1 MPSSFPVRSKHESYH
16 ARRSLRTSS
25 GILRTFPL
33 ASLLVSCIL
42 DSLLSSGTSTPKLA
56 KHASCGS
63 RWSGRIWPT
72 SSSICSRTP
81 LSKSGAAEVGA
92 GDPDPRS
99 ASSTWLAVSA
109 VSASAPG
116 WPSLRGADPSARP
129 GPSRLTARTP
139 PSPPHRLVAP
149 LCAKSLR
156 SPCGATTTAAPGGST
171 TRPAS
176 RSPIPISSGYALI
189 APRRPWPRPHPRA
202 PSSDKVCPFVLGS
215 VSVLF

>member
-1 MPSSFPVRSKHESYH
+1 MVVSGEHCRMRGSLHTALPSSFPVRSKHESYH

-109 VSASAPG
+109 VSASAPRMALATRSG
-116 WPSLRGADPSARP
+116 PLRPPWTLATDRAHA
-129 GPSRLTARTP
+129 TK
-139 PSPPHRLVAP
+139 PSP
-149 LCAKSLR
+149 
-156 SPCGATTTAAPGGST
+156 
-171 TRPAS
+171 
-176 RSPIPISSGYALI
+176 
-189 APRRPWPRPHPRA
+189 
-202 PSSDKVCPFVLGS
+202 
-215 VSVLF
+215 